1 MQRLASVEVGL
12 DLRRLQKTSDGT
24 FFVTIPKAWAVRN
37 KLDKGSILSFSER
50 KDGKILAEPYGEQER
65 KITTVTLTPSPL
77 LQREIEERYLLGYD
91 VFEILSQ
98 QPINSDVRE
107 AVRRVARS
115 LVGLEIVEE
124 NARKIVVQCLVEP
137 SLLFPDKILRRLH
150 MITLAMQRDAVASF
164 VRCDTRLAGTVVE
177 RDEDVDRLYFLL
189 VRVVRAA
196 LTDPATADKLGTTPI
211 DCLDYRILASFVEKF
226 ADYATDVAKSAWPRS
241 GGKDTDG
248 TMRSIE
254 KAGGILNRMHKDAVE
269 AVFTRNLAL
278 AQEVTRLSTEA
289 ASSIRTSERSLVN
302 AKPETIDRLATVVSA
317 LKGMS
322 GINVDIADLAVTR

>member
-1 MQRLASVEVGL
+1 
-12 DLRRLQKTSDGT
+12 
-24 FFVTIPKAWAVRN
+24 VTLPKAWVVKN
-37 KLDKGSILSFSER
+37 KLERGAILSFSER

-77 LQREIEERYLLGYD
+77 LQREIEEKYLLGYD

-98 QPINSDVRE
+98 QVMNSDTRE
-107 AVRRVARS
+107 TVRRIVRS

-124 NARKIVVQCLVEP
+124 DAKKMVIQCLIEP
-137 SLLFPDKILRRLH
+137 SLLFPDRILRRLH
-150 MITLAMQRDAVASF
+150 LITLAMQNDAVSAF
-164 VRCDTRLAGTVVE
+164 VRGDSRLAHTVIE

-196 LTDPATADKLGTTPI
+196 LTDPAIAEKLAASPI
-211 DCLDYRILASFVEKF
+211 DCLDYRILASFVENF
-226 ADYATDVAKSAWPRS
+226 ADYATDIAESTWPRS
-241 GGKDTDG
+241 RAKEMEATI
-248 TMRSIE
+248 RSIG

-278 AQEVTRLSTEA
+278 AQEVTNLYDDAETTVRA
-289 ASSIRTSERSLVN
+289 AERGLVN

-317 LKGMS
+317 LKAMS

>member
-1 MQRLASVEVGL
+1 M

-24 FFVTIPKAWAVRN
+24 FFVTLPKAWVLRN
-37 KLDKGSILSFSER
+37 KLERGAILSFSER

-65 KITTVTLTPSPL
+65 KITTVTLTPGPL
-77 LQREIEERYLLGYD
+77 LQREIEEKYLLGYD

-98 QPINSDVRE
+98 QVINSDTRDT
-107 AVRRVARS
+107 VRRMVRG

-124 NARKIVVQCLVEP
+124 DAKKIVIQCLIEP
-137 SLLFPDKILRRLH
+137 SLLFPDRILRRLH
-150 MITLAMQRDAVASF
+150 LITLAMQKDAVSAF
-164 VRCDTRLAGTVVE
+164 VRGDSRLSHTVVE

-196 LTDPATADKLGTTPI
+196 LTDPAIAEKLGASPI
-211 DCLDYRILASFVEKF
+211 DCLDYRILASFVENF
-226 ADYATDVAKSAWPRS
+226 ADYAADIAESTWLRSKAKEMEATIRS
-241 GGKDTDG
+241 VD
-248 TMRSIE
+248 

-278 AQEVTRLSTEA
+278 AQEVTNLYGDAETTIRA
-289 ASSIRTSERSLVN
+289 AERGLVN

-317 LKGMS
+317 LKAMS